1 MASPNIILVEDD
13 TLLRETLEECFT
25 QSGIPVVAA
34 ASALQFYR
42 LLASA
47 PCDIVV
53 LDIGLPDEDG
63 LSILRFLRQEK
74 PDIGVIMMTARSTVD
89 DRISGLKSGADLY
102 LTKPVEYE
110 ELELAIQ
117 NLARRL
123 GAFQSGEAAA
133 AQPVNGWLFQR
144 QALRLVAPNDKPIM
158 LTHQECR
165 LLSVFVQ
172 SGETTIP
179 RNDLL
184 KVLGYPPTES
194 GDRSLNAVLV
204 RLRAKA
210 KESTGLALPIQTI
223 RGQGYLARNLTG
235 E

>member
-144 QALRLVAPNDKPIM
+144 QAHPAERFAERPW
-158 LTHQECR
+158 
-165 LLSVFVQ
+165 LSA
-172 SGETTIP
+172 
-179 RNDLL
+179 D
-184 KVLGYPPTES
+184 
-194 GDRSLNAVLV
+194 
-204 RLRAKA
+204 
-210 KESTGLALPIQTI
+210 
-223 RGQGYLARNLTG
+223 
-235 E
+235 